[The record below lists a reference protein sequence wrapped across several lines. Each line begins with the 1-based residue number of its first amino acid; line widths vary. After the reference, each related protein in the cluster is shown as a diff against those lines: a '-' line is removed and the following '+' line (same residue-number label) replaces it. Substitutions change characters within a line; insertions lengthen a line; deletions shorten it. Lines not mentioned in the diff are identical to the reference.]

1 MIKFN
6 NVKKRS
12 GISTVVGSVFFIIAF
27 TTVAGYVVYSMNQL
41 DKFGE
46 TIISKS
52 QDDRNI
58 QQEEFKIT
66 SVTKDN
72 NKFNITVQNNGQ
84 IPVNL
89 TRLWVQNKT
98 DPTWPVSKYTINKII
113 APGQSMSTIGQSLP
127 VVAKSNQAYDLTIAT
142 QRGNTVEVMVNS
154 ASSKPIDLRLFVLP
168 ETIPTG
174 FTTTLLFAVTNNM
187 SSSVALT
194 NLIPNLSIIPYGGT
208 ATLVSGP
215 EPLQYKFLD
224 KGDTAYFKWAYTITG
239 TPGQRVNFQ
248 TSLQNG
254 YLGNIVSKNV
264 TINMLQGI
272 PTVKTVIYGGLTGT
286 ITSTSQN
293 YIRFGG
299 ESIVSTNNNLKS
311 ITMPISGNFTKLNVS
326 KGTGDARA
334 TLTLYKNGSPT
345 TLSCQ
350 TGTSAPS
357 SCSDTDSISVTSG
370 DTITMGIR
378 MSNNDPS
385 GDITY
390 GLEFDPN

>member
-6 NVKKRS
+6 NMKKRH
-12 GISTVVGSVFFIIAF
+12 GISTIVGSMFFIIVF

-72 NKFNITVQNNGQ
+72 NKFNITVQNTGQ
-84 IPVNL
+84 IPINL

-98 DPTWPVSKYTINKII
+98 DPTWPVSKYYINQMV
-113 APGQSMSTIGQSLP
+113 APGQSLSTIGQNLP
-127 VVAKSNQAYDLTIAT
+127 VMAKPTQAYDLTIAT
-142 QRGNTVEVMVNS
+142 QRGNTNEVMVNS
-154 ASSKPIDLRLFVLP
+154 ASTKPLDLQLFVLP
-168 ETIPTG
+168 ETVPTG
-174 FTTTLLFAVTNNM
+174 FTTTLLFGVTNNM
-187 SSSVALT
+187 SSNVALT
-194 NLIPNLSIIPYGGT
+194 NLVPNLSITPYGGT

-215 EPLQYKFLD
+215 EPSKYKFLD
-224 KGDTAYFKWAYTITG
+224 KGDTAYFKWVYTITG

-254 YLGNIVSKNV
+254 YFGNSVSKNV

-272 PTVKTVIYGGLTGT
+272 PTVKTVMYGGITGL
-286 ITSTSQN
+286 IGSTSQN
-293 YIRFGG
+293 YIRLGG
-299 ESIVSTNNNLKS
+299 DSAVSTNNNLKS

-326 KGTGDARA
+326 KGSGDGRA

-357 SCSDTDSISVTSG
+357 SCSDTDSISVISG

-378 MSNNDPS
+378 MTNTVS